1 MPLRPSSGLAA
12 FRTGICRSW
21 HGPGVRHALLAGLL
35 LLVACR
41 DTVAPEPPGPPNI
54 DLSLPWTTASVEEV
68 GGSSDMVAEGLE
80 QAETND
86 RLLSLL
92 VVKNGLLVVEEYFG
106 DAGRADLHDV
116 RSVTKSVVSALAGI
130 VIERGDIAGLEDTIG
145 GYLDSL
151 VSDLE
156 PQKAA
161 IRVEHLLTMTSGLE
175 WNESGG
181 FGDYTRWIRSGDH
194 LGYLLDKPL
203 VAEPGERFNYNSAA
217 VHLLGVV
224 LEQATGTN
232 LPGLA
237 DELLFGR
244 IGVSRSRWEPLGDG
258 FHNGG
263 AGLDLRPRDLAR
275 LGQLYLQR
283 GSTAGRRIVP
293 AAWVDLSTAERFDWR
308 FASGA
313 LRGIT
318 YGMLWWVVP
327 EAREP
332 FYFAWGFGGQYV
344 VVVPELYLVMV
355 TTNDWRGVGA
365 NAGRYERM
373 TMDVLVEYMIPAFR

>member
-1 MPLRPSSGLAA
+1 MSYGLPA
-12 FRTGICRSW
+12 S
-21 HGPGVRHALLAGLL
+21 LL
-35 LLVACR
+35 LCLACG
-41 DTVAPEPPGPPNI
+41 DTVAPEPPEPPNI
-54 DLSLPWTTASVEEV
+54 DLTLPWVTASLQEV
-68 GGSSDMVAEGLE
+68 GGSTEIVEEGLK
-80 QAETND
+80 QARSND

-92 VVKNGLLVVEEYFG
+92 VVKNGLLVVEEYFE
-106 DAGRADLHDV
+106 DAGQADLHDV
-116 RSVTKSVVSALAGI
+116 RSVTKSVVSALTGI
-130 VIERGDIAGLEDTIG
+130 VVERGEIPGVGDSIG
-145 GYLDSL
+145 EYVASL
-151 VSDLE
+151 VSDLQ
-156 PQKAA
+156 PAKAG
-161 IRVEHLLTMTSGLE
+161 ITIEHLLTMTSGLE
-175 WNESGG
+175 WDESGG

-194 LGYLLDKPL
+194 LGYLLDKPF
-203 VAEPGERFNYNSAA
+203 VADPGVRYNYNSAA

-224 LEQATGTN
+224 LEQARGID
-232 LPGLA
+232 LPEAA
-237 DELLFGR
+237 DDLLFGR
-244 IGVSRSRWEPLGDG
+244 IGVSGSRWEPLSAG

-275 LGQLYLQR
+275 FGQLYLQR
-283 GSTAGRRIVP
+283 GSSATRQVVP
-293 AAWVDLSTAERFDWR
+293 AEWVDRSTVERFDWR
-308 FASGA
+308 FTSGA

-365 NAGRYERM
+365 DAGRYERM